1 MSNVGDALLYR
12 AQLLCTTHIQQYTQ
26 THSCTE
32 DSSLTECVC
41 VCACLPSLYG
51 LYVALV

>member
-1 MSNVGDALLYR
+1 MSNEGDALLYR

-41 VCACLPSLYG
+41 VCVPSLYG